1 MTCLW
6 HVVLWQIASVIVRTV
21 RATCSSLSLG
31 SFRFTTRQL
40 DDLKWL
46 VRKPRQTGG
55 VSYSSALTYGLSTG
69 RGWKPYQAPRKRED
83 ANILLPITL
92 ERFQGPDLQKIGI
105 FFHDATFAQFTP
117 FPESILQ
124 FYNILRNEQFNY
136 SKEQST
142 KVSTNAC
149 RLANQPTAQ

>member
-6 HVVLWQIASVIVRTV
+6 HVVLWQIESVIVRT
-21 RATCSSLSLG
+21 ATCSSLSLG

-55 VSYSSALTYGLSTG
+55 VSYSSAITYGLSTG

-83 ANILLPITL
+83 ADILLPMTL
-92 ERFQGPDLQKIGI
+92 ERFQGQDLQKIGI
-105 FFHDATFAQFTP
+105 FFTMQRSLSLHHFQNRYFSSTTFFAMSNLTIQ
-117 FPESILQ
+117 
-124 FYNILRNEQFNY
+124 RN
-136 SKEQST
+136 
-142 KVSTNAC
+142 
-149 RLANQPTAQ
+149 NQPKHQPTHAD